1 MIVAARERDATWIA
15 LPPEQRHDDFFR
27 LDTCVAG
34 HLVQKLINYGVK
46 LAVVGDIDAPLA
58 RSRALRAL
66 VRETN
71 RGDAFWFVAD
81 FDALAQRLC
90 ECGRIARTRRVG
102 TR

>member
-1 MIVAARERDATWIA
+1 MA
-15 LPPEQRHDDFFR
+15 LPAKRLHDDFFR

-34 HLVQKLINYGVK
+34 HFVQKLINYGVK
-46 LAVVGDIDAPLA
+46 RAVIGNIDAPLA
-58 RSRALRAL
+58 RSRALRDL

-90 ECGRIARTRRVG
+90 ARGRIARARRVDI
-102 TR
+102 R

>member
-1 MIVAARERDATWIA
+1 MPAE
-15 LPPEQRHDDFFR
+15 PPHDDFFR

-71 RGDAFWFVAD
+71 RAMRSGSLRTSMRSRSGCASA
-81 FDALAQRLC
+81 AAS
-90 ECGRIARTRRVG
+90 RTRRVN